1 MEVIKALCGS
11 NVKELWLYRT
21 QIRVSDCEVLCELL
35 KSSHSLQ
42 HLHIDQNNLSP
53 DSVTSIIT
61 GLSHNS
67 SLKELD
73 ISNSQFTITNV
84 DSLTSILSNQLKC
97 ALTKLNLQDCHIS
110 EQSASKLAAALC
122 KNTTLE
128 DLNLTHNLV
137 NVEGATAVAKML
149 AMNRTLTVL
158 HLEDCHISGQGA
170 SDLASA
176 LCKNSTQKYLDLYH
190 NPIGVEGASSMSVML
205 QHNTS
210 MEYLYL
216 CDDSSGKQGVHQLIR
231 SLKHNHTLRILG
243 LPKKYQSETSDHRI
257 IWQYCNHTCIS

>member
-1 MEVIKALCGS
+1 M
-11 NVKELWLYRT
+11 
-21 QIRVSDCEVLCELL
+21 
-35 KSSHSLQ
+35 
-42 HLHIDQNNLSP
+42 
-53 DSVTSIIT
+53 
-61 GLSHNS
+61 
-67 SLKELD
+67 
-73 ISNSQFTITNV
+73 

-97 ALTKLNLQDCHIS
+97 ALTKLNLQNCHIS
-110 EQSASKLAAALC
+110 EQGASKLVAALC

-128 DLNLTHNLV
+128 DLNLSHNLV

-170 SDLASA
+170 SELASA
-176 LCKNSTQKYLDLYH
+176 LSKNSTQKYLDLYH

-210 MEYLYL
+210 MEYTFISVH
-216 CDDSSGKQGVHQLIR
+216 DSSGKQGVHHLIR

-257 IWQYCNHTCIS
+257 IWQPTPHMYIPQDVYFIMYTYWNVICSFIGNKPQ

>member
-1 MEVIKALCGS
+1 M
-11 NVKELWLYRT
+11 
-21 QIRVSDCEVLCELL
+21 
-35 KSSHSLQ
+35 
-42 HLHIDQNNLSP
+42 
-53 DSVTSIIT
+53 
-61 GLSHNS
+61 
-67 SLKELD
+67 
-73 ISNSQFTITNV
+73 
-84 DSLTSILSNQLKC
+84 
-97 ALTKLNLQDCHIS
+97 
-110 EQSASKLAAALC
+110 
-122 KNTTLE
+122 
-128 DLNLTHNLV
+128 

-210 MEYLYL
+210 MEYTFI
-216 CDDSSGKQGVHQLIR
+216 SVMIQVHGKQGVHHLIR

-257 IWQYCNHTCIS
+257 IWQPTPHMYIPLSGYRMFTLLCIHTGMLYAVL